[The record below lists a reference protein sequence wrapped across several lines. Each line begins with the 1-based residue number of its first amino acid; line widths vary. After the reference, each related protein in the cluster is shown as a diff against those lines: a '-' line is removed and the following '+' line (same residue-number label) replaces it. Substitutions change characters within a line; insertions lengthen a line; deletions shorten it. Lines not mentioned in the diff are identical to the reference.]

1 MFSLYAIETKQQQKQ
16 LQKIKS
22 KAESPFTKKLFDTC
36 KEWTFK
42 TNSIELLFYL
52 KPQ

>member
-1 MFSLYAIETKQQQKQ
+1 MLLKQNNNRKKNQ
-16 LQKIKS
+16 
-22 KAESPFTKKLFDTC
+22 AESPFTKKLFDTC

-42 TNSIELLFYL
+42 TNGIELLFYL